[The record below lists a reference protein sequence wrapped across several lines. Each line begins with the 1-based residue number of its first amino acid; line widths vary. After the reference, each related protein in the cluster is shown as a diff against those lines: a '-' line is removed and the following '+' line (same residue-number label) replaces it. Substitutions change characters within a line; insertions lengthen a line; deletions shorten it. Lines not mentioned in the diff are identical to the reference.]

1 MTGTGELA
9 ALGTAVM
16 WGIASHINSAVARE
30 TGATTLAMLRL
41 PYMILLCGLFCVIFG
56 ADTAISLEAA
66 LLLGLSGFLGMA
78 IGDITLYRA
87 VLIIGPT
94 MAILVLSLSTC
105 LTAVFGW
112 LLLHETLPAQAV
124 LGIAVTLAGIILAV
138 LSHSDS
144 ILMPGQAAPRGKTL
158 VMGVLWAASASFGVA
173 IGYVAQRMAMQTGV
187 EPLWAAFVRAAG
199 GGGALWA
206 IGAVLGWCGPAVRCF
221 IARPRPRRLLL
232 LGAVGGAG
240 GVWAASYALAYAP
253 VGVAATIIGLQPVI
267 VALVGA
273 VWYRR
278 RPPFRVL
285 AGVALAFTGT
295 ALVCLR

>member
-1 MTGTGELA
+1 MTGIGELA
-9 ALGTAVM
+9 ALGTAIM

-56 ADTAISLEAA
+56 AGTAISPQAV

-78 IGDITLYRA
+78 MGDITLYRA

-94 MAILVLSLSTC
+94 MAILVLSLSSS
-105 LTAVFGW
+105 LTAVMGW
-112 LLLHETLPAQAV
+112 LLLHETLPARAI
-124 LGIAVTLAGIILAV
+124 LGIAVTLSGVMLAV

-144 ILMPGQAAPRGKTL
+144 ILMPGQSVPRGKTL
-158 VMGVLWAASASFGVA
+158 IIGVLWATVASFGVA

-187 EPLWAAFVRAAG
+187 DPLWGGFVRAAG
-199 GGGALWA
+199 GGAALWA
-206 IGAVLGWCGPAVRCF
+206 MGAMCGWCGPAVRCF
-221 IARPRPRRLLL
+221 IAQPRPRRLLL

-240 GVWAASYALAYAP
+240 GVWAASYALAHAP
-253 VGVAATIIGLQPVI
+253 AGVAATIIGLQPVI

-273 VWYRR
+273 AWYRR
-278 RPPFRVL
+278 RPSFRVL